1 MKLQNTVDK
10 LVYMNNIK
18 NLIMFKVKRLSRVQI
33 YRKA

>member
-18 NLIMFKVKRLSRVQI
+18 KLIMFKVKRLSRVQI
-33 YRKA
+33 Y